1 MKSSYSL
8 RRRLL
13 AWVLGA
19 SVTAW
24 LVSLA
29 IVVGV
34 AWHGSS
40 EVFDE
45 ALEETARLALALGA
59 DPSQRGT
66 TTRPGAALQGE
77 SRLKLYYQLVD
88 AEGRVRSRAEDAPAQ
103 PFVRGDA
110 RRDFH
115 DNVWAD
121 GAYWRVYVE
130 RDARS
135 GLTAQ
140 VGQPWKERL
149 ELLEEMAEKLAW
161 PALAL
166 LLLLGAVCWLA
177 IRRQLA
183 PLERTAAG
191 IAAKSPQD
199 LSPVAGAGQPR
210 ELQPIL
216 DALNVLL
223 ARLELALASERRF
236 TADAA
241 HELRTPLAAL
251 RMRVQ
256 LLERQQAGPADA
268 LRALREDVDRCTALV
283 ESLLALARLDPE
295 HAALARQDVDLAALF
310 ESLDRSAA
318 QARGMRVTQTL
329 QASTVQAEPALLA
342 SALRGLLDNA
352 VRYGRPGGQVQLSAT
367 PLPDGGVRLAVR
379 DDGPGVAPA
388 ERARLGERFFR
399 VLGTGQSGNGLGL
412 SIVARIAALHGARL
426 HFADGLDGQGLAVLL
441 DFPAAPDRI
450 AQNV

>member
-1 MKSSYSL
+1 MTAGYSL

-24 LVSLA
+24 LVSLG

-34 AWHGSS
+34 AWHETS
-40 EVFDE
+40 EVFDD

-59 DPSQRGT
+59 DPQARIASPRAT
-66 TTRPGAALQGE
+66 PALAGE
-77 SRLKLYYQLVD
+77 SRLNIYYQLIGTD
-88 AEGRVRSRAEDAPAQ
+88 GGVRSRSEDAPEQA
-103 PFVRGDA
+103 FVRGDV
-110 RRDFH
+110 RSERH
-115 DNVWAD
+115 LNVRAD
-121 GAYWRVYVE
+121 GRYWRVYVE
-130 RDARS
+130 RDPRS

-140 VGQPWKERL
+140 VGQPWEERL
-149 ELLEEMAEKLAW
+149 DLLEEMAEKLAW

-166 LLLLGAVCWLA
+166 LLLLGAVCWGA

-191 IAAKSPQD
+191 IATKSPQD
-199 LSPVAGAGQPR
+199 LSPVADAGQPR
-210 ELQPIL
+210 ELRPIV
-216 DALNVLL
+216 DALNALL
-223 ARLELALASERRF
+223 QRLGTALASERRF

-256 LLERQQAGPADA
+256 LLERQQAAPAEA
-268 LRALREDVDRCTALV
+268 LRTLREDVDRCTALV
-283 ESLLALARLDPE
+283 ESLLALARLDP
-295 HAALARQDVDLAALF
+295 AQDQLAQRSVDLASLF
-310 ESLDRSAA
+310 EGLDRSAA
-318 QARGMRVTQTL
+318 LAQGMQVTQAVQAPTL
-329 QASTVQAEPALLA
+329 QAEPVLLA

-352 VRYGRPGGQVQLSAT
+352 VRYGRPGGRVHLTAT
-367 PLPDGGVRLAVR
+367 PLPAGGVRLGVH

-399 VLGTGQSGNGLGL
+399 VLGTGQSGSGLGL
-412 SIVARIAALHGARL
+412 SIVARIAALHGATL
-426 HFADGLDGQGLAVLL
+426 HFADGLDGRGLAVLL
-441 DFPAAPDRI
+441 DFPGR
-450 AQNV
+450 